1 MARNGVPW
9 LAIGFAVSLLPG
21 AQAVDLKTVDR
32 HIQREPKY
40 PSGSPQYCL
49 LVFGPKAEARVW
61 LVRDGD
67 LLYVD
72 RNGNGDLT
80 EDGEKVARFVPKE
93 GEATK
98 SSENWV
104 LFRTGLLAPNAARPS
119 RRYPDLLLM
128 FDPERLLMVLEHP
141 DWPQGVGGSEPLQFA
156 GSPQEAP
163 IIHFDGPLTLALDQ
177 SPKLIRG
184 QDAVLVVLVGT
195 PGLGRGTFAIRP
207 HRRLTV
213 ASFLKAED
221 EKELGDPAPEGLKVV
236 IKVRDPGGTK
246 DAPAARYVLE
256 GRC

>member
-1 MARNGVPW
+1 M
-9 LAIGFAVSLLPG
+9 AIGVAVSLLPG
-21 AQAVDLKTVDR
+21 AQAADLKTVDR

-40 PSGSPQYCL
+40 SSGSPHYCL

-67 LLYVD
+67 LLHVD

-80 EDGEKVARFVPKE
+80 EDGEKVVRFVPKE

-98 SSENWV
+98 ASEEWV
-104 LFRTGLLAPNAARPS
+104 LFRTGPLAPNTAQSS

-128 FDPERLLMVLEHP
+128 IGPEQLLMVLEHP
-141 DWPQGVGGSEPLQFA
+141 DWPQVVGGSEPLQFA
-156 GSPQEAP
+156 GSPQDAP
-163 IIHFDGPLTLALDQ
+163 IIHFEGPLTLALDQ

-195 PGLGRGTFAIRP
+195 HGLGRGTFAARP
-207 HRRLTV
+207 HHRLTV

-221 EKELGDPAPEGLKVV
+221 EKELGEPAPSGLKVV
-236 IKVRDPGGTK
+236 IEVRDPGGAK
-246 DAPAARYVLE
+246 DASATRSVLE